1 MSLAG
6 QGQGAEQV
14 SPRIVDHEVPWG
26 PTGARHGAAGLLQCQ
41 EKFVAQKRLTLAKT
55 SRAEKRIPAG
65 RIDLCDAVQKSRA
78 ATSHA
83 WRTRGSTKG
92 SASARS
98 RYLSASSAA
107 MQPVPAEVTPCR

>member
-1 MSLAG
+1 MSLAV

-14 SPRIVDHEVPWG
+14 SPRIVDHEVPRG
-26 PTGARHGAAGLLQCQ
+26 PTGARHGTAGLLQCQ
-41 EKFVAQKRLTLAKT
+41 EEFVAQKGLAF
-55 SRAEKRIPAG
+55 SEKRIPAG

-78 ATSHA
+78 AASHA

-107 MQPVPAEVTPCR
+107 MQPVPAEVTACR

>member
-1 MSLAG
+1 MSLAV

-14 SPRIVDHEVPWG
+14 SPRIVDHEVPRG
-26 PTGARHGAAGLLQCQ
+26 PTGARHGAAGLLECQ
-41 EKFVAQKRLTLAKT
+41 KKFVAQKRLTLAKT

-78 ATSHA
+78 AGHA

-98 RYLSASSAA
+98 RYLSAPSAA
-107 MQPVPAEVTPCR
+107 MQPVPAEVTACR